1 MANIS
6 KANLQDK
13 DIRNLQPK
21 ASQYRKAVGN
31 PKELYIWVNPSGIKT
46 FFILHNVEQAREEA
60 LKISKRLKSGA
71 DIRSDKYKLGT
82 LFERYIKR
90 KQANLSVG
98 YTKKIVDQMKT
109 YILPKFENIDIAA
122 IKFSDL
128 LEVLDPLFNP
138 HNPKQSRLETIHR
151 IINHLNAIF
160 ELAINDR
167 YIDYNPCKALHEK
180 FPTSN
185 RFSIKNGIDTRY
197 AAIIHE
203 ADLKEFLTDLR
214 DDDKMDLQTKRAVM
228 LQILCV
234 K

>member
-46 FFILHNVEQAREEA
+46 FFILHNGKTRKLGKFKQGVYGVEQAREEA

-98 YTKKIVDQMKT
+98 YTKKNRR
-109 YILPKFENIDIAA
+109 PNE
-122 IKFSDL
+122 DL
-128 LEVLDPLFNP
+128 
-138 HNPKQSRLETIHR
+138 
-151 IINHLNAIF
+151 
-160 ELAINDR
+160 
-167 YIDYNPCKALHEK
+167 Y
-180 FPTSN
+180 
-185 RFSIKNGIDTRY
+185 
-197 AAIIHE
+197 
-203 ADLKEFLTDLR
+203 LTE
-214 DDDKMDLQTKRAVM
+214 
-228 LQILCV
+228 I
-234 K
+234 